1 MGNILKA
8 NACPGLREADINC
21 FPDYLTDPDIL
32 AFRMQYSDDPTVDDS
47 QVLPAFQMSM
57 EASTERSKIMRD
69 ITTYIDEMTLKF
81 ITGAEPLE
89 NFDAYLEQLD
99 KMGMQD
105 AIDITASEYEVFLT
119 KPVPEWITE

>member
-1 MGNILKA
+1 M
-8 NACPGLREADINC
+8 READINC